1 MVAPT
6 PQSACPPDPPLPEG
20 WRLAVRPFL
29 YTWDSPIRWN
39 ALARDHRNQLMV
51 AIWDDAQQSWS
62 KWKKN

>member
-1 MVAPT
+1 
-6 PQSACPPDPPLPEG
+6 
-20 WRLAVRPFL
+20 L
-29 YTWDSPIRWN
+29 YVWDEPVRWN